1 MAGLLK
7 ATDGPLKGSRFMIG
21 QRTILGRAVDC
32 DIQIL
37 ARGVSRQHAA
47 IIVNDEGEP
56 YLMDLASKNGTLV
69 DGLPILRVRLDNG
82 MSFRISTSDFTF
94 EGHANLA
101 ATEIEPA
108 STPTPA
114 PTLDGSDEPRRTR
127 GSHEKDNP

>member
-1 MAGLLK
+1 MTGRLK
-7 ATDGPLKGSRFMIG
+7 ATVGPLKGSSFFLG

-82 MSFRISTSDFTF
+82 MTFRISTSEFTF
-94 EGHANLA
+94 EGPVNLA
-101 ATEIEPA
+101 ATEVEPA

-114 PTLDGSDEPRRTR
+114 PTLDGAEEPRRTR
-127 GSHEKDNP
+127 GPHEKDNP

>member
-1 MAGLLK
+1 MSGRLK
-7 ATDGPLKGSRFMIG
+7 ATDGPLKGSSFFLG

-56 YLMDLASKNGTLV
+56 YLMDLASKNGTFV
-69 DGLPILRVRLDNG
+69 DGLPILRIRLDNG
-82 MSFRISTSDFTF
+82 MTFRISTSEFTF
-94 EGHANLA
+94 ERAVNLA

-108 STPTPA
+108 GTPKPPA
-114 PTLDGSDEPRRTR
+114 AVDGEEP
-127 GSHEKDNP
+127 EDQP